1 MQLKLIDRNVNKVLR
16 EHENS
21 PSNIEYRDTE
31 IKGFSLIV
39 RESGKHSFCYRYRN
53 ADNRWKKFTLGTY
66 GGDLTCT
73 QARAIAS
80 TKSGEVKSGIDIQD
94 EKIRTRQEAEQRSFL
109 VLKTFFEEKYK
120 PYCLSHMKAGE
131 ERARVI
137 NSSFVRIWPDKPL
150 GDINV
155 WLMTNWRKEKLK
167 AGLTHGGVNRS
178 ASALKALLNRAVEW
192 GFIEANPLAE
202 LKPLKEDSNR
212 IVRYLTTE
220 EEASLRHSLDARQ
233 DQQRVERSTYN
244 QWLVERHREPL
255 QDLSRVAFT
264 DYLKPMVL
272 LALNT
277 GMRRGELFDL
287 TINDVDLKQ
296 RHVVIRGS
304 SAKSGKTRVIPLNKE
319 SNKILAVWIQES
331 KPKDLVFPSPVSGKR
346 FDNIN
351 KSWKRLLEEA
361 QLSDFRFHDLRHTFA
376 SNLVMTGS
384 DIYTVSELLGH
395 SDVTVTK
402 RYAHLAP
409 EHKSKAV
416 ELLNDRRKS

>member
-1 MQLKLIDRNVNKVLR
+1 M
-16 EHENS
+16 
-21 PSNIEYRDTE
+21 
-31 IKGFSLIV
+31 
-39 RESGKHSFCYRYRN
+39 
-53 ADNRWKKFTLGTY
+53 FTS
-66 GGDLTCT
+66 
-73 QARAIAS
+73 R
-80 TKSGEVKSGIDIQD
+80 
-94 EKIRTRQEAEQRSFL
+94 
-109 VLKTFFEEKYK
+109 
-120 PYCLSHMKAGE
+120 
-131 ERARVI
+131 
-137 NSSFVRIWPDKPL
+137 
-150 GDINV
+150 
-155 WLMTNWRKEKLK
+155 
-167 AGLTHGGVNRS
+167 
-178 ASALKALLNRAVEW
+178 
-192 GFIEANPLAE
+192 
-202 LKPLKEDSNR
+202 
-212 IVRYLTTE
+212 
-220 EEASLRHSLDARQ
+220 
-233 DQQRVERSTYN
+233 
-244 QWLVERHREPL
+244 

-296 RHVVIRGS
+296 RHVVVRGS

-416 ELLNDRRKS
+416 ELLNDGRKS